1 MKKKLLVL
9 PVLAALLVACTGDEL
24 VVSANQG
31 QQTEEDGAIAFDAY
45 LNRIVTRAGLVG
57 EITSAE
63 LQSSAGGFGVFAY
76 YVDGDLY
83 SENAIPNFMYNQE
96 VKYSTD
102 HWEYSPIKY
111 WPNEFGSTAV
121 STGVDRVTFFAYA
134 PYVGVDPTTGQ
145 LTGYYDGTTDARSPE
160 TGITA
165 LTRNG
170 KAGDPY
176 VRYVGAFNPAKCVD
190 LCYGVAADKYD
201 SSVDAFDG
209 ANDIRAGD
217 PYINVAKPA
226 SGSKLKFNFKH
237 ALAQLRVN
245 VDADVDILSH
255 SETDVLEGKTHVWV
269 RSITFDGVAQ
279 RGYLNMNTGVW
290 YETIDNNKISHASV
304 TVHDGRRDGAEA
316 LANDSYE
323 TPIGFNPALVQS
335 GAYTTI
341 PGFSTTGAPIYTG
354 LSTSTTGVT
363 TASLPLF
370 GESAHNLLVVPANEQ
385 LRVTIVYD
393 VETADATLP
402 KFLSDGVTRGSTVE
416 NKITKFIT
424 LGGLPLKLEA
434 GNAYTINLHL
444 GMTGVKFDADVSDWQ
459 DAAGAEEYF
468 PSNLPT
474 FSAAAS
480 SANKKVPVTLPAT
493 AVSPYKFAVNGFTG
507 NEAVTAA
514 TPLAP
519 ITGVSITDGVATS
532 NVANSG
538 GVAFVEAT
546 YDDNNTVKNITKD
559 AIVLTGGTSGNTLTV
574 TVTQKAAPLGLSVAE
589 GDQKIDGSKDIVLSS
604 TGTVVWSTDV
614 EAPDDTDASSI
625 IVYKNGT
632 RLTYASSSPTTG
644 QFTWVAA
651 SDNSNKIELGEN
663 ATTGDLYVITVTA
676 GDAAAE
682 TISFIATAP

>member
-45 LNRIVTRAGLVG
+45 LNRTVTRAGLVG
-57 EITSAE
+57 EITSTE

-76 YVDGDLY
+76 YADGDLY

-176 VRYVGAFNPAKCVD
+176 VRYVGAFDPAKCVD

-316 LANDSYE
+316 LADDSYE

-444 GMTGVKFDADVSDWQ
+444 GMTGVKFEAEMSSWQ
-459 DAAGAEEYF
+459 NKGSVEDYLPA
-468 PSNLPT
+468 NLPVYK
-474 FSAAAS
+474 AAAPG
-480 SANKKVPVTLPAT
+480 AADITVPAT
-493 AVSPYKFAVNGFTG
+493 ATACQFGVIGLTGGETVESTNNSPVTGAPVENG
-507 NEAVTAA
+507 AA
-514 TPLAP
+514 SAN
-519 ITGVSITDGVATS
+519 GVAIV
-532 NVANSG
+532 N
-538 GVAFVEAT
+538 AT
-546 YDDNNTVKNITKD
+546 ITPNGTVKNVTTDNAIT
-559 AIVLTGGTSGNTLTV
+559 VRGSSSGKSLV
-574 TVTQKAAPLGLSVAE
+574 VRLIQKAAPLGLSVASTA
-589 GDQKIDGSKDIVLSS
+589 ISGSPDIVLSAS
-604 TGTVVWSTDV
+604 VVDGWGTYVATPDNTD
-614 EAPDDTDASSI
+614 ESSI

-644 QFTWVAA
+644 QFTWEAA
-651 SDNSNKIELGEN
+651 SHKIELGEN